1 MAPPQP
7 ATPVFSVSGPEL
19 LLIECPYNRAFD
31 DAIHDDR
38 TTVIQPDQMCRTP
51 PNQVA
56 DHGIIPIAHPRVR
69 SGYGRGHASNKFV
82 RIGLGQRFPIWFP
95 MQTVEFY
102 ARQVKCGSNARGHGR
117 LAGTRGPNHHDAHL
131 IFSFIGASGNVQSC
145 VALARGQP
153 RPAGSNPSDIQAS
166 RCAGAVSMAMNLP
179 AASRRVLAAMIPA
192 A

>member
-131 IFSFIGASGNVQSC
+131 ISRSLVRVGMFNPASRSREVSLG
-145 VALARGQP
+145 
-153 RPAGSNPSDIQAS
+153 RPARIRATSK
-166 RCAGAVSMAMNLP
+166 RR
-179 AASRRVLAAMIPA
+179 AARARSAWR
-192 A
+192 